1 MMAKR
6 DLTHALDDRSE
17 EEWEEYMPE
26 ADQREEIWANIICNE
41 MCFQSHKKI
50 TYENY
55 GCGHDG
61 KIIRNAEDVNSKPD
75 KKFIIDGKEV
85 LIEIKAYD
93 RSNGNQREMMTIKTH
108 SLKECVKYNAFI
120 IVPSV
125 TAWVMFPPASLEYIL
140 GYGKSQIYRGFS
152 PNDLAIRMYSM
163 DVSVMLEA
171 KAISIRNWEDWE
183 SKNKIKKNWKKLF
196 IKEKKK

>member
-1 MMAKR
+1 MAKR
-6 DLTHALDDRSE
+6 DLTHVRDNRSE
-17 EEWEEYMPE
+17 EELEEYWPE
-26 ADQREEIWANIICNE
+26 TDQREEIWADIICDE
-41 MCFQSHKKI
+41 MRFKTHKNV

-61 KIIRNAEDVNSKPD
+61 KMIRNAEDVNSKPD
-75 KKFIIDGKEV
+75 KKFIIDGKEI

-120 IVPSV
+120 VVPSV
-125 TAWVMFPPASLEYIL
+125 SAWVIFTPTGIEYLL
-140 GYGKSQIYRGFS
+140 GYGVSKIYPGFS

-163 DVSVMLEA
+163 DVSVMLDS
-171 KAISIRNWEDWE
+171 KAISIHDWSLD
-183 SKNKIKKNWKKLF
+183 SKNKIEKNWKKLF
-196 IKEKKK
+196 IKEKK